1 MTTFQVKSDIPE
13 PERTERARQAG
24 FTLIEILIALSIFAI
39 GILAVATM
47 QIRSMQVNSHASD
60 ITESTTWAQDKMEEL
75 ITRPWTFTELDATNN
90 PHTETSPDGTVITWN
105 VTDVDLGGAAGP
117 ELKQIVMTSTFRDSA
132 KTTKTITIN
141 TAYPRVAAPN

>member
-1 MTTFQVKSDIPE
+1 MTTAQVKSDIPE
-13 PERTERARQAG
+13 PERTDQASQAG

-75 ITRPWTFTELDATNN
+75 ITRPWTHADLIAANS
-90 PHTETSPDGTVITWN
+90 PHTDTSPDGTVVTWD
-105 VTDVDLGGAAGP
+105 VTDVDLGGPAGA
-117 ELKQIVMTSTFRDSA
+117 ELKQIVMTSTYRDSA
-132 KTTKTITIN
+132 KTTKTITIT